1 MNKKLLID
9 ILNCHIKSFC
19 DAEKYAKLTGQRTP
33 NDTANWSQILA
44 SALTGTIGL
53 ERKKGADLS
62 DGSDVKGANVW
73 SAIDTPRFNGVVPAG
88 RVLTDY
94 TNSSKIYPKIF
105 FILWDYLSLTEK
117 KNERCRIWCVRPK
130 DDTKF
135 LDVVDNWYKRKRK
148 SNNFQL
154 HPPRNKENNIFTN
167 ECGNLSYPL
176 VFNATAHNKSYSI
189 KYIDIDKINNGLCE
203 TV

>member
-1 MNKKLLID
+1 MNKKLLIE
-9 ILNCHIKSFC
+9 ILNCHIKSFY
-19 DAEKYAKLTGQRTP
+19 DADIYARQTGQRTP
-33 NDTANWSQILA
+33 NDTANWSQIVA
-44 SALTGTIGL
+44 SALTGTSGL
-53 ERKKGADLS
+53 KRKKGADLS

-73 SAIDTPRFNGVVPAG
+73 NAIDTPRFNGVVPAG

-105 FILWDYLSLTEK
+105 FVLWDYFSLKEM

-135 LDVVDNWYKRKRK
+135 LNVVDNWYKKES

-154 HPPRNKENNIFTN
+154 HPPRNKDNNIFRN

-176 VFNATAHNKSYSI
+176 VLNAIAHNKSYSI
-189 KYIDIDKINNGLCE
+189 EYINIDKINNGLCE